1 MGSSYERPIRDG
13 ALPSAERAELPIIER
28 VISPDQLRQALR
40 RERAVSTLKLGARL
54 LELRL
59 ITQDQLSG
67 ALQVQNTDS
76 RRHLGEILL
85 DLGLVSKVHLHQVLC
100 EKLGIPLIE
109 LAQFGIDGAVLR
121 LLPEDMVRQSNVLPL
136 CRLDGKLIVAVSD
149 PLDPEPIERVRF
161 FVQMPVSPVMAT
173 REEIEQAIRTYY
185 GPDGGSRD
193 ASGAKSFRPE
203 PRRADFERE
212 SAPLDGSDNSAIKL
226 VSKMIADA
234 HASGASDI
242 HIDASP
248 GAQQVAI
255 RFRRDGQLS
264 EYMRLPAQQRAAILT
279 RIKAM
284 AGMDISERRRA
295 QDGRIDA
302 LESGAPDLQLRVIT
316 VPTRDG
322 SEDIAIKLMPARE
335 LLPLPMLGLSDSVLE
350 GIRQLIA
357 KPYGLLLIAG
367 PAGSGKTT
375 TAHAILTLLNVAG
388 AKIWTAE
395 SPVEATRAGLS
406 QVEVNEK
413 LDWDYPAIMRAIVR
427 ADPDVIFV
435 GEMRDRETT
444 ALAVEASLKG
454 SLVIAVLHGNSAA
467 ETVARLLDGGV
478 DPFSLSDALLGVVG
492 QRLARRLCLRCR
504 ISRPLESAET
514 DVLVQEYCDGTHL
527 RPAQIRAEWTE
538 RFGNEPLV
546 YGAQGCELCSG
557 TGYRGRIGLFELMR
571 TGAAMRPLL
580 LQRRPV
586 DELVGAAMHDGMRT
600 LKQDGIEKALAGF
613 CDLREVRAATV

>member
-1 MGSSYERPIRDG
+1 MGSNYQRPIRG
-13 ALPSAERAELPIIER
+13 GMELAIVER
-28 VISPDQLRQALR
+28 VISPEQLRQALR

-67 ALQVQNTDS
+67 ALQVQNADS

-85 DLGLVSKVHLHQVLC
+85 DLGLVSKAHLHQVLC

-109 LAQFGIDGAVLR
+109 LAHFGIDGAVLR
-121 LLPEDMVRQSNVLPL
+121 LLPEDMVRESNVLPL

-149 PLDPEPIERVRF
+149 PLDPEPIERARF
-161 FVQMPVSPVMAT
+161 YVQMPVSPVMAT

-185 GPDGGSRD
+185 GPDAGSRD
-193 ASGAKSFRPE
+193 VPAARSFRSE
-203 PRRADFERE
+203 LRRADFERE
-212 SAPLDGSDNSAIKL
+212 SGSFDGSDLSAIKL
-226 VSKMIADA
+226 VSRMIGDA
-234 HASGASDI
+234 RAANASDI

-248 GAQQVAI
+248 GGQQVAI
-255 RFRRDGQLS
+255 RFRRDGELS
-264 EYMRLPAQQRAAILT
+264 EYMRVPAQQRAAILA

-284 AGMDISERRRA
+284 AGMDVAERRRA

-302 LESGAPDLQLRVIT
+302 PDSGAPDLQLRVIT
-316 VPTRDG
+316 IPTRDG

-335 LLPLPMLGLSDSVLE
+335 LLPLPMLGLSEPVLE
-350 GIRQLIA
+350 GIRELIA

-375 TAHAILTLLNVAG
+375 TAHAILTLLNGAG

-435 GEMRDRETT
+435 GEMRDRPTA
-444 ALAVEASLKG
+444 ALAVEAALKG
-454 SLVIAVLHGNSAA
+454 ALVLSALHGNSAA
-467 ETVARLLDGGV
+467 ETVARLLDSGL

-492 QRLARRLCLRCR
+492 QRLARRLCVRCR
-504 ISRPLESAET
+504 ISRPLEPAET
-514 DVLVQEYCDGTHL
+514 DVLVHEYCDGTL
-527 RPAQIRAEWTE
+527 LQPSRIRAEWTE
-538 RFGNEPLV
+538 RYGSAPLV

-571 TGAAMRPLL
+571 ASAAMRPLL
-580 LQRRPV
+580 LQRRPA
-586 DELVGAAMHDGMRT
+586 DELVAAAMQNGMRT